1 MGALGLIK
9 SRGTFPWKNNE
20 GKQSL
25 HELTDREREGGE
37 EGEMDGRVREV
48 GREEN
53 KHTGELEHGDR
64 WSEQKRE
71 RTARQCDG
79 IK

>member
-1 MGALGLIK
+1 MALGLIK
-9 SRGTFPWKNNE
+9 SRCTFPWKNNE

-25 HELTDREREGGE
+25 HELTDREREGEE

-48 GREEN
+48 GRKEN
-53 KHTGELEHGDR
+53 KHTGELERGDR
-64 WSEQKRE
+64 WREQERE
-71 RTARQCDG
+71 RMEHQCEG

>member
-1 MGALGLIK
+1 M
-9 SRGTFPWKNNE
+9 N
-20 GKQSL
+20 
-25 HELTDREREGGE
+25 
-37 EGEMDGRVREV
+37 GRVREV

-53 KHTGELEHGDR
+53 KHAGELEHGDR

-71 RTARQCDG
+71 RMARQCDG